1 MRVIHRGVLVKTA
14 MVEMMIALAALS
26 GGGAASAQDAS
37 KAEQDA
43 ARPAPAPDSRRD
55 DIRTMETVL
64 TQALQ
69 TGAKDLARQLKVA
82 EPTSAFVTGNGR
94 ARGFV
99 LEGYGMFFD
108 VDVPGMKQSVVWSA
122 QMVQLMQ
129 DRQRMLEAIG
139 STRPDDP
146 VRRIA
151 EGQLR
156 EIDRLIAAAQGGA
169 VLMPNPQ
176 APTQM
181 APQDRVNA
189 AVAVSEGAAPAASA
203 AAALPA
209 IPPPPA
215 TEVRDPNE
223 LYTQSVKNALI
234 DAMLKY
240 SAFLKIA
247 DNEWLTVAA
256 SDSDGPQVPG
266 QLDDASRI
274 VIRVKGRDLAAFQSS
289 RITRE
294 EVLKRVEVREY

>member
-1 MRVIHRGVLVKTA
+1 
-14 MVEMMIALAALS
+14 
-26 GGGAASAQDAS
+26 
-37 KAEQDA
+37 
-43 ARPAPAPDSRRD
+43 
-55 DIRTMETVL
+55 
-64 TQALQ
+64 
-69 TGAKDLARQLKVA
+69 
-82 EPTSAFVTGNGR
+82 
-94 ARGFV
+94 
-99 LEGYGMFFD
+99 
-108 VDVPGMKQSVVWSA
+108 
-122 QMVQLMQ
+122 
-129 DRQRMLEAIG
+129 
-139 STRPDDP
+139 
-146 VRRIA
+146 
-151 EGQLR
+151 
-156 EIDRLIAAAQGGA
+156 
-169 VLMPNPQ
+169 
-176 APTQM
+176 M